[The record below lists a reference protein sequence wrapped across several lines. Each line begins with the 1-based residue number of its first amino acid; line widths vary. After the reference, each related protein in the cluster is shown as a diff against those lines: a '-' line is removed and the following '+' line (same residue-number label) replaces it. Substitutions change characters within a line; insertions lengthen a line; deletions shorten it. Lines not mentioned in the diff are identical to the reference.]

1 MNRRLLSAL
10 FLAALGLCAASPLP
24 VETHARVDAATAK
37 ASLSDEHRLEI
48 LRLLAYE
55 YATTL
60 QPLPAARGEKEAV
73 EVNAQGQLNET
84 KLRQTIA
91 NRGAAVQL
99 GEIVQI
105 TGIEFKRDSILVEIN
120 GGGKKKK
127 KWYERIVIQGTGGS
141 IGGAPP
147 PQQGPAPGTPA
158 NTLQGSWVTLN
169 FDGRVPDLSGT
180 QVKELLAA
188 VLDFSRQSAAV
199 PWIESIPEEFREAIK
214 NKKAMAGMDRQM
226 VLAAKGRPDRKVR
239 EVKNNIE
246 TEEWLYG
253 NPPFVTFVVFVG
265 ETVVE
270 VKEFR

>member
-1 MNRRLLSAL
+1 MNRRLPSAL
-10 FLAALGLCAASPLP
+10 WLGALWLCAHSLLW
-24 VETHARVDAATAK
+24 AAAPQS
-37 ASLSDEHRLEI
+37 SLSGEHRLEI

-60 QPLPAARGEKEAV
+60 QPLPASRNVKEAL
-73 EVNAQGQLNET
+73 EVNAQGQLNEN
-84 KLRQTIA
+84 KLRQTLA
-91 NRGAAVQL
+91 NRGAAVQP

-105 TGIEFKRDSILVEIN
+105 TGIEFQRDAILVEIN
-120 GGGKKKK
+120 GGGKKRK
-127 KWYERIVIQGTGGS
+127 KWYEHITIQAGGPVSVGTPPS
-141 IGGAPP
+141 QQAPP
-147 PQQGPAPGTPA
+147 PGVSQTF
-158 NTLQGSWVTLN
+158 QGSWVNMN
-169 FDGRVPDLSGT
+169 FDGGVPDLSGE
-180 QVKELLAA
+180 QVKGLLAG

-214 NKKAMAGMDRQM
+214 DKKVVVGMDRQM

-239 EVKNNIE
+239 EVKNNVE

>member
-1 MNRRLLSAL
+1 MNPRPLL
-10 FLAALGLCAASPLP
+10 ALGFATLWLCAASFLP
-24 VETHARVDAATAK
+24 AATTK
-37 ASLSDEHRLEI
+37 AALSDQHRLEI

-60 QPLPAARGEKEAV
+60 QPLPASHSVKEAV
-73 EVNAQGQLNET
+73 EVNAEGQLNEN
-84 KLRQTIA
+84 KLRQTLA
-91 NRGAAVQL
+91 NRGAAVQP

-105 TGIEFKRDSILVEIN
+105 TGIEFQRDSILVEIN

-127 KWYERIVIQGTGGS
+127 KWYERIVIQGGSGS
-141 IGGAPP
+141 IGGGAPP
-147 PQQGPAPGTPA
+147 PQQAPPPGGGNAPA
-158 NTLQGSWVTLN
+158 NTFQGSWVTLN
-169 FDGRVPDLSGT
+169 FDGRIPDLSGA
-180 QVKELLAA
+180 QVKELLAT

-214 NKKAMAGMDRQM
+214 NKKAMVGMDRQM

-239 EVKNNIE
+239 EVKNDVE
-246 TEEWLYG
+246 REEWLYG

>member
-1 MNRRLLSAL
+1 MKRRLQFAL
-10 FLAALGLCAASPLP
+10 WLLPFLLCAAPP
-24 VETHARVDAATAK
+24 GGAATPK
-37 ASLSDEHRLEI
+37 TPLSSEHRLEI
-48 LRLLAYE
+48 LRMIAYE

-60 QPLPAARGEKEAV
+60 QPLPASRGEKEAV
-73 EVNAQGQLNET
+73 EVNADGRINED
-84 KLRQTIA
+84 KLRQILA
-91 NRGAAVQL
+91 NRGAAVQP
-99 GEIVQI
+99 GEVVQI
-105 TGIEFKRDSILVEIN
+105 TGIEFQRDSILVEIN
-120 GGGKKKK
+120 GGGKKRK
-127 KWYERIVIQGTGGS
+127 KWYERITLQSGGGP
-141 IGGAPP
+141 IGRTSPPPPTQAPP
-147 PQQGPAPGTPA
+147 PGSGVS

-169 FDGRVPDLSGT
+169 FSGGIPDLSGVE
-180 QVKELLAA
+180 VKELLAG

-214 NKKAMAGMDRQM
+214 DKKAKVGMDRQM

-265 ETVVE
+265 EQVVE

>member
-1 MNRRLLSAL
+1 MKRRLLPAAGL
-10 FLAALGLCAASPLP
+10 LALGLGAASLLP
-24 VETHARVDAATAK
+24 AA
-37 ASLSDEHRLEI
+37 ASKSSLTDEHRLEI

-60 QPLPAARGEKEAV
+60 HPLPASRSEKESV
-73 EVNAQGQLNET
+73 EVNGEGKLNET
-84 KLRQTIA
+84 KLRQDLA
-91 NRGAAVQL
+91 NRGAAVQP

-105 TGIEFKRDSILVEIN
+105 TGVEFQREAILVEIN

-127 KWYERIVIQGTGGS
+127 KWYERIVIQGGAGPLG
-141 IGGAPP
+141 GGAPP
-147 PQQGPAPGTPA
+147 PQQAPSPGTPA
-158 NTLQGSWVTLN
+158 NVFQGSWVTLN
-169 FDGRVPDLSGT
+169 FDERVPDLSGA

-199 PWIESIPEEFREAIK
+199 SWVESIPEEFREAIR
-214 NKKAMAGMDRQM
+214 NKKAIVGMDRQM

-239 EVKNNIE
+239 EVKNNVE

-253 NPPFVTFVVFVG
+253 NPPFVTFVVFIG
-265 ETVVE
+265 ETVAE

>member
-1 MNRRLLSAL
+1 MNRRPQSAL
-10 FLAALGLCAASPLP
+10 FVLTLWLCAASLLP
-24 VETHARVDAATAK
+24 AATTQTP
-37 ASLSDEHRLEI
+37 LSNEHRLEI

-60 QPLPAARGEKEAV
+60 QPLPASRSVKEAV
-73 EVNAQGQLNET
+73 EVNAEGLLNEN
-84 KLRQTIA
+84 KLRQTLA
-91 NRGAAVQL
+91 NRGAAVQP

-105 TGIEFKRDSILVEIN
+105 TGIEFQRETILVEIN

-127 KWYERIVIQGTGGS
+127 KWYERIIIQGSGGS
-141 IGGAPP
+141 IGGGAPP
-147 PQQGPAPGTPA
+147 PQQAPPPGSGSA
-158 NTLQGSWVTLN
+158 NTLQGSWVRLN
-169 FDGRVPDLSGT
+169 FDGRIPDLSGT
-180 QVKELLAA
+180 QVKELLAT

-214 NKKAMAGMDRQM
+214 NKKAMVGMDRQM

-265 ETVVE
+265 ETVIE